1 LTQANR
7 FNGSQ
12 TAYGYDN
19 ADRLIQLNH
28 TAGSQTL
35 AGYQYTLDANGN
47 RTQAVVTEPQL
58 PEKLINAS
66 QTYNYNTSKNRLTN
80 AGTAVLTYDNEG
92 QLKTQDSTNYA
103 FDYAHRLISQG
114 NQNYVYDGVGNRI
127 KATRNSTVTK
137 YIYDAAGNLLAE
149 TDQNNAIT
157 RYYIYGKGLTAMVD
171 AQTGQL
177 YVYHFDGTG
186 HTVALTDASQ
196 QIQNTYAYDP
206 YGKLMAQTETI
217 AQPFKYAGQVG
228 IQAEG
233 NNLYYMR
240 ARYYDAN
247 LGRFIREDPIGHN
260 GGLNLYAY
268 VGGNPIMLV
277 DPSGLLSFNFD
288 QFARQV
294 KVNRFDL
301 STTLG
306 TLIATEAVGTMP
318 KTPSEL
324 RGFGV
329 PKSELNP
336 YTSQLSRWSSRFD
349 TRVLREIGR
358 TSTGIAIGA
367 AATGAIVFEGFYD
380 WGVIGKA
387 VWDATS
393 FDNGK

>member
-1 LTQANR
+1 
-7 FNGSQ
+7 
-12 TAYGYDN
+12 
-19 ADRLIQLNH
+19 
-28 TAGSQTL
+28 
-35 AGYQYTLDANGN
+35 
-47 RTQAVVTEPQL
+47 
-58 PEKLINAS
+58 
-66 QTYNYNTSKNRLTN
+66 
-80 AGTAVLTYDNEG
+80 
-92 QLKTQDSTNYA
+92 
-103 FDYAHRLISQG
+103 
-114 NQNYVYDGVGNRI
+114 
-127 KATRNSTVTK
+127 
-137 YIYDAAGNLLAE
+137 
-149 TDQNNAIT
+149 
-157 RYYIYGKGLTAMVD
+157 
-171 AQTGQL
+171 
-177 YVYHFDGTG
+177 
-186 HTVALTDASQ
+186 
-196 QIQNTYAYDP
+196 
-206 YGKLMAQTETI
+206 
-217 AQPFKYAGQVG
+217 
-228 IQAEG
+228 
-233 NNLYYMR
+233 
-240 ARYYDAN
+240 
-247 LGRFIREDPIGHN
+247 
-260 GGLNLYAY
+260 
-268 VGGNPIMLV
+268 LV